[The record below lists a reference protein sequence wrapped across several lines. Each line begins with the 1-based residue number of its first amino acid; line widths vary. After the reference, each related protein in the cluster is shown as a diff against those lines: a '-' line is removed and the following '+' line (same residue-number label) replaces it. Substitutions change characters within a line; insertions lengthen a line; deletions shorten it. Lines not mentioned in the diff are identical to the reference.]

1 MAARTWTPEQRARQA
16 ELIRNWKPWDQS
28 TGPKT
33 PDGKAK
39 AAHNGDPG
47 WMWAA
52 ERAEVQAFKKLANEL
67 LNEQRELMRLVK
79 PEN

>member
-16 ELIRNWKPWDQS
+16 ELIRTWKPWSQS

-39 AAHNGDPG
+39 ASRNGDPG

-52 ERAEVQAFKKLANEL
+52 ERAEVRALRQHVNEL
-67 LNEQRELMRLVK
+67 LKENRELMRLVQ
-79 PEN
+79 P

>member
-16 ELIRNWKPWDQS
+16 EKIRTWQPWRQS

-39 AAHNGDPG
+39 AARNGDPG

-52 ERAEVQAFKKLANEL
+52 ERAEVRELRQTANAL
-67 LNEQRELMRLVK
+67 LKEQRELMRLVR
-79 PEN
+79 P